1 MNKLQV
7 LLAILSL
14 CLLMIVGQ
22 CSPVFNSD
30 ETLPGLSHFRE
41 QMNRQRRFDETLPGL
56 SHFREQMNRQRRFN
70 ILTYPNEK
78 RSDFDDPRFLSSAYG
93 KRSGGRGFNSNYAD
107 FFL

>member
-22 CSPVFNSD
+22 CSPVFNS
-30 ETLPGLSHFRE
+30 
-41 QMNRQRRFDETLPGL
+41 DETLPGL